1 MKGFKEPFGGVENI
15 SLKTLNKTLDDF
27 GFEQIHF
34 YIEDE
39 KRKEVEIEY
48 PEDITLGEI
57 NEINCDERVKRA
69 AKERKED
76 DDEEEM

>member
-1 MKGFKEPFGGVENI
+1 MKGCKEPFGGVENI
-15 SLKTLNKTLDDF
+15 SLKTLNKMLDDF

-39 KRKEVEIEY
+39 NTKKVEIEY

-69 AKERKED
+69 AKERQE
-76 DDEEEM
+76 DEEEM